1 MKEQVQR
8 TYSILDEIFNISE
21 FYSLE
26 DYKKDYTYVFNKK
39 KQVLNQIY
47 KTSDFQQIKQ
57 AYELN
62 IQDIEIFED
71 NNEEQIKSAIL
82 SFFSI
87 FSKSKV
93 TIHLEKDDLFSL
105 LHKVKNNNK
114 EKYISDNILNYI
126 RNDVKRGNSSL
137 EPESEKKILTY
148 VKISEQ
154 SSDINME
161 QLIKYLI
168 LVGYVN
174 NISKFFFTESIYNQ
188 FNKSYSKWIKYYSFN
203 DCYKFINTGKYIPN
217 DSYMQYKNGLSI
229 SGLNTIII
237 LRTGVKLLMLK
248 NLNLP
253 NINSLEL
260 ELLGDIIFEK
270 VSRIN
275 PDLEVLT
282 TQLYDLMS
290 KSENDLNQIIF
301 KSLCN
306 IR

>member
-1 MKEQVQR
+1 
-8 TYSILDEIFNISE
+8 
-21 FYSLE
+21 
-26 DYKKDYTYVFNKK
+26 
-39 KQVLNQIY
+39 
-47 KTSDFQQIKQ
+47 
-57 AYELN
+57 
-62 IQDIEIFED
+62 
-71 NNEEQIKSAIL
+71 
-82 SFFSI
+82 
-87 FSKSKV
+87 
-93 TIHLEKDDLFSL
+93 
-105 LHKVKNNNK
+105 
-114 EKYISDNILNYI
+114 
-126 RNDVKRGNSSL
+126 
-137 EPESEKKILTY
+137 
-148 VKISEQ
+148 
-154 SSDINME
+154 ME